1 MNQDTVDIWV
11 KAVTGSAGALVVMG
25 LWIKT
30 LRDQIKELQKELGAV
45 ISAKDARINDIT
57 DKAVS
62 AIATISVGLTGDAAW
77 KRDMLAKIEEIKT
90 IVGND

>member
-1 MNQDTVDIWV
+1 MNQETMDIWV

-30 LRDQIKELQKELGAV
+30 LREQIKDIQKELGTV
-45 ISAKDARINDIT
+45 INSKDTRINDIT

-62 AIATISVGLTGDAAW
+62 AIATMSAASTGDAAW
-77 KRDMLAKIEEIKT
+77 KRDMLAKIDEIKA
-90 IVGND
+90 IVSSE